1 MVLRSFGVLAIVP
14 MVVLGTLA
22 APRVSAACS
31 CVDWP
36 AERQMAEADQVFVGR
51 YVRPGPD
58 EDGTKLRFDVI
69 ESLKGEVGHRF
80 EIPRPPDSDC
90 ERSFQNKELA
100 IVFVAKNRVP
110 VCGGNVDIDKALP
123 SLGDYLTLAGR
134 AQPAPSLAAMK
145 VALAGRLGS
154 ARKLK
159 VYAPTLK
166 GKTVSIDSTQVS
178 FTDSNGEDLPAASGV
193 TSSVIS
199 YVVLRAHHFAT
210 YLMIAPVQGKLQIV
224 YSLKRDLTLR

>member
-1 MVLRSFGVLAIVP
+1 MVARSFGVL
-14 MVVLGTLA
+14 VVVVA
-22 APRVSAACS
+22 AFSMPRVSSACS

-58 EDGTKLRFDVI
+58 EEGGKLRFDVL

-80 EIPRPPDSDC
+80 EIPRPPDNDC

-100 IVFVAKNRVP
+100 IVFVTKGRVP
-110 VCGGNVDIDKALP
+110 VCGGNIDIDKALP
-123 SLGDYLTLAGR
+123 SLGSYLTLAGH
-134 AQPAPSLAAMK
+134 AQTAPSLAAMK

-159 VYAPTLK
+159 VYAPALK
-166 GKTVSIDSTQVS
+166 GRTLSMGSTQLS
-178 FTDSNGEDLPAASGV
+178 FIDGNGEDLPAADGV

-210 YLMIAPVQGKLQIV
+210 YLLIAPVQGKLQIV